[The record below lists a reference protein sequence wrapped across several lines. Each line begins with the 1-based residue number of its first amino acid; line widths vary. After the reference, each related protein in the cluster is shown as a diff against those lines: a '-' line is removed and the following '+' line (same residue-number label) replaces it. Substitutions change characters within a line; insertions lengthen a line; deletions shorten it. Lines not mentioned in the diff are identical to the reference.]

1 MSRIELDPLRVDEIL
16 RQFDMHDISLM
27 QRGILAEFAD
37 LLGEQLQIHSNTMIA
52 FFYTIIKSWQS
63 EGKSQMKSLEDRSP
77 DERKM
82 VVRKMVDELKNM
94 LEDLLVTP
102 TQQARMEEVVEDAFV
117 QYQETWMNR

>member
-63 EGKSQMKSLEDRSP
+63 AGKSQMKSLEDHSP